1 MQFLQGKAI
10 ENHHVDANPVFE
22 DPNVAGADVVVNH
35 EPDDAFEEPP
45 HPVKVKFP
53 RLLGI
58 PGLHH
63 VIDNAT
69 KGFGD
74 VLHKYKD
81 YIFLAQQVCKLL
93 RRRDTRPK
101 LLQRCFSSDG
111 LGQQLAQDIA
121 KFEGFI
127 HTGRWGTV
135 AFSIPEILKVKQAL
149 VWGWDEEIYLRGG
162 EDAGQESRQ
171 ASAELARQ
179 VSSAVN
185 DPVWWAWLAMLEV
198 VCALIR
204 RHIAWAE
211 SCPCHWHL
219 LEGSRRGDYHIP
231 PKLKELFQSCP
242 MRGKRAAEVS
252 SGDFL
257 DIMKDLWAVS
267 AAEVFRVVG
276 REINDEDRTF
286 IMQEF
291 DRARTHLAFYFT
303 LKLSHLQEMPWKIL
317 QLAHP
322 RETVAQIA
330 ANAVLQST
338 CQHPLAVELRG
349 ELRDSCES

>member
-1 MQFLQGKAI
+1 M
-10 ENHHVDANPVFE
+10 
-22 DPNVAGADVVVNH
+22 
-35 EPDDAFEEPP
+35 
-45 HPVKVKFP
+45 
-53 RLLGI
+53 
-58 PGLHH
+58 
-63 VIDNAT
+63 
-69 KGFGD
+69 
-74 VLHKYKD
+74 
-81 YIFLAQQVCKLL
+81 AQQVCKLL

-149 VWGWDEEIYLRGG
+149 VWGWDEEIYLRGE

-276 REINDEDRTF
+276 SFAGPGCRSFERLVAECISP
-286 IMQEF
+286 QKC
-291 DRARTHLAFYFT
+291 T
-303 LKLSHLQEMPWKIL
+303 LS
-317 QLAHP
+317 
-322 RETVAQIA
+322 
-330 ANAVLQST
+330 VL
-338 CQHPLAVELRG
+338 
-349 ELRDSCES
+349 